1 MQRECGF
8 WKRIEGL
15 LLVGVG
21 LVSVL
26 AMLKTI
32 FFSMDIDESYAISQA
47 YRLVKGDR
55 LIFDMWEPHQFS
67 AYPAAVLMKLFAIV
81 TGGMDSV
88 VIYLRICGTLIHLG
102 LAYGLYRVIRNWVPA
117 RAAYWVV
124 FVHIN
129 FLAKWIQTP
138 EFELMQYWLLLLTA
152 LCLISYFQ
160 KGKGTLLLIIS
171 GVAMM
176 LQLLNYPTMILLYPF
191 YMLGVGRIQCD
202 AKVKLRAGVVTT
214 VSAGVSGLGVMTYL
228 FAGHSLEE
236 IRTNIGYILSDP
248 SHTENSLLKRM
259 GDFAEELLAD
269 GLTLGAVIAGAFVL
283 AVLCHRI
290 FRKDLP
296 SRQRLFIQTG
306 LLAITGLCIAQ
317 MFGCLLQDQNQFYLQ
332 ERYLF
337 TALFGMTVYGMQRE
351 KKPILRLLFWFGSI
365 PALISVIAS
374 ALLTNMTLS
383 VSYTRFFP
391 GCIAAFLMLIVCYDE
406 QERTQLYWPVA
417 AFLMSLLVC
426 KLVLIR
432 VTGCLPVTMN
442 ARMTRVQS
450 GPLRGVTMLTDF
462 AAAYEANQA
471 LLQEYV
477 SESDNLF
484 LFSCE
489 SLQYV
494 GSGANVA
501 AASVQGTSVF
511 NETFL
516 EYFELH
522 PEKYPTVIAVDK
534 LFPAVQEYHYH
545 PYNYIVSDWIR
556 QEYVYSQKIET
567 EYMTLY
573 IQ

>member
-1 MQRECGF
+1 
-8 WKRIEGL
+8 
-15 LLVGVG
+15 
-21 LVSVL
+21 
-26 AMLKTI
+26 
-32 FFSMDIDESYAISQA
+32 
-47 YRLVKGDR
+47 
-55 LIFDMWEPHQFS
+55 
-67 AYPAAVLMKLFAIV
+67 
-81 TGGMDSV
+81 
-88 VIYLRICGTLIHLG
+88 
-102 LAYGLYRVIRNWVPA
+102 
-117 RAAYWVV
+117 
-124 FVHIN
+124 
-129 FLAKWIQTP
+129 
-138 EFELMQYWLLLLTA
+138 
-152 LCLISYFQ
+152 
-160 KGKGTLLLIIS
+160 
-171 GVAMM
+171 
-176 LQLLNYPTMILLYPF
+176 
-191 YMLGVGRIQCD
+191 
-202 AKVKLRAGVVTT
+202 
-214 VSAGVSGLGVMTYL
+214 
-228 FAGHSLEE
+228 
-236 IRTNIGYILSDP
+236 
-248 SHTENSLLKRM
+248 
-259 GDFAEELLAD
+259 
-269 GLTLGAVIAGAFVL
+269 
-283 AVLCHRI
+283 
-290 FRKDLP
+290 
-296 SRQRLFIQTG
+296 
-306 LLAITGLCIAQ
+306 
-317 MFGCLLQDQNQFYLQ
+317 
-332 ERYLF
+332 
-337 TALFGMTVYGMQRE
+337 
-351 KKPILRLLFWFGSI
+351 
-365 PALISVIAS
+365 
-374 ALLTNMTLS
+374 
-383 VSYTRFFP
+383 
-391 GCIAAFLMLIVCYDE
+391 MLIVCYDE